1 MTVAQLRSACGAE
14 LPPYAIP
21 SEFFRV
27 PELPKTS
34 NGKFN
39 RKLLME
45 SGHGEPFES
54 EVHVPPR
61 DELERTLCGIWQR
74 LLGQA
79 RVGVE
84 DDFFLLGG
92 DSIRAMQ
99 CLLEVEATLGRRL
112 TPTVFMPTAT
122 VAALAKH
129 LREPVAESNAVS
141 LVPLKSG
148 GSGRPLY
155 LVHSIFGSFLHYRAL
170 LESAEFGRP
179 VFGIQCPVGPPGP
192 NGAAD
197 LEGMARASI
206 DALRTFQ
213 PSGPYALAG
222 HSFGGLLAY
231 EMARQLR
238 ESGHAVSFVGIL
250 DTDVGL
256 HREMRRDVETSFAAF
271 FRNLPLHFRD
281 RGFRGLVGNRLAIL
295 RHRWRT
301 RGRPPQDRS
310 FEFRELDLDL
320 RHLAWRH
327 VEAARAYAPKPIQG
341 EVWFFG
347 AKIRPLFRP
356 RNPAEVWRT
365 LVPDGLRVELLPGN
379 HFSMLTRPSE
389 IAALATALARAIHN
403 TEASVPSA

>member
-1 MTVAQLRSACGAE
+1 MCSFASGSGEDAGVVARPGPDGATRLVALWFRGRGERLTVAQLRSACGAE

-112 TPTVFMPTAT
+112 TPTVLAPTAT

-148 GSGRPLY
+148 GSGARCTWFTP
-155 LVHSIFGSFLHYRAL
+155 FL
-170 LESAEFGRP
+170 
-179 VFGIQCPVGPPGP
+179 
-192 NGAAD
+192 
-197 LEGMARASI
+197 
-206 DALRTFQ
+206 
-213 PSGPYALAG
+213 G
-222 HSFGGLLAY
+222 HSSITGPFWSRLSSGG
-231 EMARQLR
+231 
-238 ESGHAVSFVGIL
+238 
-250 DTDVGL
+250 
-256 HREMRRDVETSFAAF
+256 
-271 FRNLPLHFRD
+271 
-281 RGFRGLVGNRLAIL
+281 
-295 RHRWRT
+295 
-301 RGRPPQDRS
+301 
-310 FEFRELDLDL
+310 
-320 RHLAWRH
+320 
-327 VEAARAYAPKPIQG
+327 
-341 EVWFFG
+341 
-347 AKIRPLFRP
+347 
-356 RNPAEVWRT
+356 
-365 LVPDGLRVELLPGN
+365 
-379 HFSMLTRPSE
+379 PSS
-389 IAALATALARAIHN
+389 AS
-403 TEASVPSA
+403 SVPSVLQDRTVPPIWKGWHAPPSTPCAPFNLRVPMPWRAFLWRVAGVRDGETVAGVGTRRFVCRHPRHRRRSSP